1 MLILV
6 ALFDD
11 ENSDNN
17 QLESTPKNYKQFV
30 PYYSNSLSAIYHL
43 SRVNDKVNKI
53 MNSFGDVIG
62 TIGNASQFTDT
73 NKVIKNMKSSSLK
86 INQKILEAVCATW
99 VNDCSQFY
107 ELEDWSLDN
116 SIKEKYKN
124 TNGKCTRLMSI
135 IQCYQLYVLL
145 KISEL
150 VVYNESS
157 EYRIVA
163 AYPSKRMLVS
173 IEIQFMRS
181 LNIIVDSMMK
191 KYNLDRQESGN
202 NDDLYNNNSYSNNK
216 TYKYSRF

>member
-1 MLILV
+1 
-6 ALFDD
+6 
-11 ENSDNN
+11 
-17 QLESTPKNYKQFV
+17 
-30 PYYSNSLSAIYHL
+30 
-43 SRVNDKVNKI
+43 
-53 MNSFGDVIG
+53 
-62 TIGNASQFTDT
+62 
-73 NKVIKNMKSSSLK
+73 
-86 INQKILEAVCATW
+86 
-99 VNDCSQFY
+99 
-107 ELEDWSLDN
+107 
-116 SIKEKYKN
+116 
-124 TNGKCTRLMSI
+124 MSI